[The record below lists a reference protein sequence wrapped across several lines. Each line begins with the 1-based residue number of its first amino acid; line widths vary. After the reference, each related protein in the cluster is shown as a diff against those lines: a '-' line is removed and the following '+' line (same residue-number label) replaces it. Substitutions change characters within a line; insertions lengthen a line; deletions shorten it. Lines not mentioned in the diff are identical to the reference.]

1 MNTLGRITVA
11 HEFERL
17 VCVDDTHNDGAN
29 NEGIAAG
36 VVGGSWCAN
45 DYEGKMKGLGYWIEI
60 AVNLEGIKQYI

>member
-36 VVGGSWCAN
+36 VVGGS
-45 DYEGKMKGLGYWIEI
+45 
-60 AVNLEGIKQYI
+60 